1 MTDIIDFD
9 DIDALGAGALGEP
22 GQRRFLVQASRG
34 AEVLTVLLEKEQV
47 RLLATEVL
55 QFLERIDRDFPE
67 TSDDDADDDGSV
79 RDGEPLFRA
88 RVLGIGFDPR
98 RAQVVLELR
107 EWPDDEIPEEL
118 AGEAPEPRVAR
129 IHASRAQVRAMARH
143 GIEAV
148 EAGRPTC
155 RLCDL
160 PMDPDGHWCPRSN

>member
-1 MTDIIDFD
+1 MTEIIDFD
-9 DIDALGAGALGEP
+9 DIDTIGAGAIGEP
-22 GQRRFLVQASRG
+22 GRRTFLIQAVRSG
-34 AEVLTVLLEKEQV
+34 EVLSVLLEKEQV
-47 RLLATEVL
+47 RLLASEVL
-55 QFLERIDRDFPE
+55 QFLERIDRDFPDQQGE
-67 TSDDDADDDGSV
+67 DCDVDGSV
-79 RDGEPLFRA
+79 READPLFRA

-98 RAQVVLELR
+98 RGQVVLELR

-129 IHASRAQVRAMARH
+129 IHASRAQIRAMARN

-155 RLCDL
+155 RLCEL